1 MATDFTTNLTNFPG
15 GLVPESA
22 DTPLDIRIRVETEA
36 DILSIPKPYIGMV
49 IYVKDTGKRF
59 EVLTLKD
66 KRSGLKVIKNGA
78 VDTYREIISNFIIVN
93 TIEQRNT
100 YLDQGLIRP
109 GMVVYILDNQKEYRY
124 INDAWK
130 EIPNDL
136 SNTHEHENKD
146 ILDSITSQD
155 ISNWNAKS
163 DFSGSYLDLSD
174 LPEIP
179 SKVSDLNNDLSFA
192 TQSFVTNKIAEAK
205 LEQSEIDLSG
215 YATKDD
221 LNGYVTLDIMGSTL
235 TDYVTFTDLEG
246 EGFTTQTYVDNQIAT
261 HEHNT
266 MSIDDANTMFN
277 NLYTK

>member
-1 MATDFTTNLTNFPG
+1 MALEPIYGKGISLASGFDLG
-15 GLVPESA
+15 AKS
-22 DTPLDIRIRVETEA
+22 PLD
-36 DILSIPKPYIGMV
+36 S
-49 IYVKDTGKRF
+49 
-59 EVLTLKD
+59 
-66 KRSGLKVIKNGA
+66 RS
-78 VDTYREIISNFIIVN
+78 IVN
-93 TIEQRNT
+93 TIEERDAHVAGNRA
-100 YLDQGLIRP
+100 YP
-109 GMVVYILDNQKEYRY
+109 GMKVYVLEEQKEYRY
-124 INDAWK
+124 TGSGWK
-130 EIPNDL
+130 ELDVVDL
-136 SNTHEHENKD
+136 STVHKHENKD
-146 ILDSITSQD
+146 VLDGITAVD

-235 TDYVTFTDLEG
+235 TDYVTFTDLES

-277 NLYTK
+277 TLYTK

>member
-1 MATDFTTNLTNFPG
+1 MALEPIYGKGISLASGFDLG
-15 GLVPESA
+15 AKS
-22 DTPLDIRIRVETEA
+22 PLD
-36 DILSIPKPYIGMV
+36 S
-49 IYVKDTGKRF
+49 
-59 EVLTLKD
+59 
-66 KRSGLKVIKNGA
+66 RS
-78 VDTYREIISNFIIVN
+78 IVN
-93 TIEQRNT
+93 TIEERDAHVTRNRA
-100 YLDQGLIRP
+100 YP
-109 GMVVYILDNQKEYRY
+109 GMKVYVLEEQKEYRY
-124 INDAWK
+124 TGSGWK
-130 EIPNDL
+130 ELDVVDL
-136 SNTHEHENKD
+136 STVHKHENKD
-146 ILDSITSQD
+146 VLDGITAVD

-163 DFSGSYLDLSD
+163 DFSGSYLDLTD

-205 LEQSEIDLSG
+205 LEQTEIDLSG
-215 YATKDD
+215 FATKDD

-235 TDYVTFTDLEG
+235 TDYVTFTDLES

>member
-1 MATDFTTNLTNFPG
+1 MALEPIYGKGISLASGFDLG
-15 GLVPESA
+15 AKS
-22 DTPLDIRIRVETEA
+22 PLD
-36 DILSIPKPYIGMV
+36 S
-49 IYVKDTGKRF
+49 
-59 EVLTLKD
+59 
-66 KRSGLKVIKNGA
+66 RS
-78 VDTYREIISNFIIVN
+78 IVN
-93 TIEQRNT
+93 TIEERDAHVTGNRA
-100 YLDQGLIRP
+100 YP
-109 GMVVYILDNQKEYRY
+109 GMKVYVLEEQKEYRY
-124 INDAWK
+124 TGSGWK
-130 EIPNDL
+130 ELDVVDL
-136 SNTHEHENKD
+136 STVHKHENKD
-146 ILDSITSQD
+146 VLDGITAVD

-235 TDYVTFTDLEG
+235 TNYVTFTDLES

-277 NLYTK
+277 TLYTK

>member
-1 MATDFTTNLTNFPG
+1 MALEPIYGKGISLTSGFDLG
-15 GLVPESA
+15 AKS
-22 DTPLDIRIRVETEA
+22 PLD
-36 DILSIPKPYIGMV
+36 S
-49 IYVKDTGKRF
+49 
-59 EVLTLKD
+59 
-66 KRSGLKVIKNGA
+66 RS
-78 VDTYREIISNFIIVN
+78 IVN
-93 TIEQRNT
+93 TIEERDAHVAGNRA
-100 YLDQGLIRP
+100 YP
-109 GMVVYILDNQKEYRY
+109 GMKVYVLEEQKEYRY
-124 INDAWK
+124 TGSGWK
-130 EIPNDL
+130 ELDVVDL
-136 SNTHEHENKD
+136 STVHKHENKD
-146 ILDSITSQD
+146 VLDGITAVD

-235 TDYVTFTDLEG
+235 TDYVTFTDLES

>member
-1 MATDFTTNLTNFPG
+1 MALEPIYGKGISLASGFDLG
-15 GLVPESA
+15 AKS
-22 DTPLDIRIRVETEA
+22 PLD
-36 DILSIPKPYIGMV
+36 S
-49 IYVKDTGKRF
+49 
-59 EVLTLKD
+59 
-66 KRSGLKVIKNGA
+66 RS
-78 VDTYREIISNFIIVN
+78 IVN
-93 TIEQRNT
+93 TIEERDAHVAGNRA
-100 YLDQGLIRP
+100 YP
-109 GMVVYILDNQKEYRY
+109 GMKVYVLEEQKEYRY
-124 INDAWK
+124 TGSGWK
-130 EIPNDL
+130 ELDVVDL
-136 SNTHEHENKD
+136 STVHKHENKD
-146 ILDSITSQD
+146 VLDGITAVD

-235 TDYVTFTDLEG
+235 TNYVTFTDLES

-277 NLYTK
+277 TLYTK

>member
-1 MATDFTTNLTNFPG
+1 MALEPIYGKGISLASGFDLG
-15 GLVPESA
+15 AKS
-22 DTPLDIRIRVETEA
+22 PLD
-36 DILSIPKPYIGMV
+36 S
-49 IYVKDTGKRF
+49 
-59 EVLTLKD
+59 
-66 KRSGLKVIKNGA
+66 RS
-78 VDTYREIISNFIIVN
+78 IVN
-93 TIEQRNT
+93 TIEERDAHVAGNRA
-100 YLDQGLIRP
+100 YP
-109 GMVVYILDNQKEYRY
+109 GMKVYVLEEQKEYRY
-124 INDAWK
+124 TGSGWK
-130 EIPNDL
+130 ELDVVDL
-136 SNTHEHENKD
+136 STVHKHENKD
-146 ILDSITSQD
+146 VLDGITAVD

-235 TDYVTFTDLEG
+235 TDYVTFTDLES

>member
-1 MATDFTTNLTNFPG
+1 MALEPIYGKGISLASGFDLG
-15 GLVPESA
+15 AKS
-22 DTPLDIRIRVETEA
+22 PLD
-36 DILSIPKPYIGMV
+36 S
-49 IYVKDTGKRF
+49 
-59 EVLTLKD
+59 
-66 KRSGLKVIKNGA
+66 RS
-78 VDTYREIISNFIIVN
+78 IVN
-93 TIEQRNT
+93 TIEERDAHVAGNRA
-100 YLDQGLIRP
+100 YP
-109 GMVVYILDNQKEYRY
+109 GMKVYVLEEQKEYRY
-124 INDAWK
+124 TGSGWK
-130 EIPNDL
+130 ELDVVDL
-136 SNTHEHENKD
+136 STVHKHENKD
-146 ILDSITSQD
+146 VLDGITAVD

-235 TDYVTFTDLEG
+235 TNYVTFTDLEG
-246 EGFTTQTYVDNQIAT
+246 EGFTTQTDVDNQIAT

-277 NLYTK
+277 TLYTK

>member
-1 MATDFTTNLTNFPG
+1 MALEPIYGKGISLASGFDLG
-15 GLVPESA
+15 AKS
-22 DTPLDIRIRVETEA
+22 PLD
-36 DILSIPKPYIGMV
+36 S
-49 IYVKDTGKRF
+49 
-59 EVLTLKD
+59 
-66 KRSGLKVIKNGA
+66 RS
-78 VDTYREIISNFIIVN
+78 IVN
-93 TIEQRNT
+93 TIEERDAHVTGNRA
-100 YLDQGLIRP
+100 YP
-109 GMVVYILDNQKEYRY
+109 GMKVYVLEEQKEYRY
-124 INDAWK
+124 TGSGWK
-130 EIPNDL
+130 ELDVVDL
-136 SNTHEHENKD
+136 STVHKHENKD
-146 ILDSITSQD
+146 VLDGITAVD

-235 TDYVTFTDLEG
+235 TDYVTFTDLES

>member
-1 MATDFTTNLTNFPG
+1 MALEPIYGKGISLASGFDLG
-15 GLVPESA
+15 AKS
-22 DTPLDIRIRVETEA
+22 PLD
-36 DILSIPKPYIGMV
+36 S
-49 IYVKDTGKRF
+49 
-59 EVLTLKD
+59 
-66 KRSGLKVIKNGA
+66 RS
-78 VDTYREIISNFIIVN
+78 IVN
-93 TIEQRNT
+93 TIEERDAHVTGNRA
-100 YLDQGLIRP
+100 YP
-109 GMVVYILDNQKEYRY
+109 GMKVYVLEEQKEYRY
-124 INDAWK
+124 TGSGWK
-130 EIPNDL
+130 ELDVVDL
-136 SNTHEHENKD
+136 STVHKHENKD
-146 ILDSITSQD
+146 VLDGITAVD

-235 TDYVTFTDLEG
+235 TDYVTFTDLES

-277 NLYTK
+277 TLYTK